1 MTESQFLKEDLVEL
15 RNSLG
20 LTQQQMAGYL
30 DMALRSYQAIE
41 AGESTYRLIH
51 RLAAERVA
59 LMVAADT
66 GRPLLAPPT
75 VRRDAVDLVSLGQR
89 EGHPAFQ
96 IPDSN
101 SSNAKPSEDG
111 TAFTASYKLVG
122 ELVLLANALEYQLN
136 HVLMQVLH
144 LTESPMLEPVIAT
157 LDVVRKIEMLKVRS
171 KHIAQHNWRKPL
183 AGYLDK
189 LEAVWK
195 LRNLACH
202 TPLIPDSKHGA
213 VFAPAA
219 AAKLLKTL
227 RLENS
232 SIERTPISKIKE
244 GIAIGEH
251 ALGEGQT
258 IVENFQRLNS
268 EREKRFGKVPSSKQ
282 A

>member
-1 MTESQFLKEDLVEL
+1 MTEGRFLKEDLIEL

-30 DMALRSYQAIE
+30 DLALRSYQAIE
-41 AGESTYRLIH
+41 TGESAYRLIH

-59 LMVAADT
+59 LMIAADT

-75 VRRDAVDLVSLGQR
+75 VRRDAVDLVILGQR

-96 IPDSN
+96 TQDS
-101 SSNAKPSEDG
+101 SSPGAKPPDDG
-111 TAFTASYKLVG
+111 TRFTASYKVVG

-171 KHIAQHNWRKPL
+171 KHIAQHSWRKPL
-183 AGYLDK
+183 SSYLDK

-227 RLENS
+227 RLES
-232 SIERTPISKIKE
+232 SSVERTPISKVRE
-244 GIAIGEH
+244 GISIGEH
-251 ALGEGQT
+251 ALGEGQF
-258 IVENFQRLNS
+258 IIENFQQLNS
-268 EREKRFGKVPSSKQ
+268 EREKRFGKTPSSKR